1 MDEWIDCMDAGM
13 VNDER
18 AAGWTN
24 GWMDGRMNMV
34 MMIMI
39 PSLLMSMVMILMLMT
54 MAITMITIIP
64 RANYANNEDE
74 GDDEKTMVTMVT

>member
-1 MDEWIDCMDAGM
+1 MDNCMDAWM

-24 GWMDGRMNMV
+24 GWMDGRMNRG

-39 PSLLMSMVMILMLMT
+39 PSLMKMSMVMIIMLMT

-64 RANYANNEDE
+64 RSQLW
-74 GDDEKTMVTMVT
+74 